1 MATAV
6 TSVKNSAVPKYRLVR
21 GVVPAARWYEPLG
34 FLSLAYLAIFLVI
47 VLPILFSFLL
57 SVYDIRNSN
66 IRMVLNKIGINVFAL
81 PFLFPDLFKGLDNY
95 LKLLQDKDFIGT
107 FIRSIIW
114 TGVNVFFHVS
124 IGVWLAT
131 LLNRKLPGKSLFYV
145 LLILPW
151 AIPQYIAATTW
162 KGMFN
167 AQFGIIPAIFE
178 AIGVNNTIR
187 FAFGMQDVSWL
198 ANPYLNFVACILV
211 NIWLGFPFMMMIAL
225 GGLQT
230 ISSDYYEA
238 ADIDGASGWQ
248 KFNYITL
255 PLLMPIMVPAIIL
268 GTVWT
273 FNMVNIIYIFADA
286 GRVSEEAHILVTK
299 MYVDGLQYFRYS
311 YASAIG
317 VFIFVIL
324 TIFAV
329 LYMKATVKED

>member
-1 MATAV
+1 M
-6 TSVKNSAVPKYRLVR
+6 
-21 GVVPAARWYEPLG
+21 
-34 FLSLAYLAIFLVI
+34 
-47 VLPILFSFLL
+47 
-57 SVYDIRNSN
+57 
-66 IRMVLNKIGINVFAL
+66 
-81 PFLFPDLFKGLDNY
+81 
-95 LKLLQDKDFIGT
+95 
-107 FIRSIIW
+107 
-114 TGVNVFFHVS
+114 FFHVT
-124 IGVWLAT
+124 IGIWLAT
-131 LLNRKLPGKSLFYV
+131 LLNRKLPGKSIFYIF
-145 LLILPW
+145 LILPW

-167 AQFGIIPAIFE
+167 AQYGIIPAIFE
-178 AIGVNNTIR
+178 KIGVHDTLR
-187 FAFGMQDVSWL
+187 FAFNLQDISWI
-198 ANPYLNFVACILV
+198 ANPYLNFAACILV

-238 ADIDGASGWQ
+238 AEIDGASGWQ

-311 YASAIG
+311 YASAVG
-317 VFIFVIL
+317 VFIFIIL
-324 TIFAV
+324 TLFAV